1 MAVLSSSGKD
11 ELDKFIV
18 RWTSFT
24 TRLILVLEYRR
35 RPLKATKIP
44 LSSLVW
50 RMWRARFIS
59 KVAAPRFSRT
69 IPVQRSIQ
77 TVSSGFAVRPSW
89 LLRFVCLL
97 SPHSVEIL
105 NDLKLLQIAALKL
118 LDQGKLKLDT
128 PISDYFPQ
136 FRNPIIIDDIKSE
149 KPTFHPAKTVITL
162 KHLLNFTSGL
172 FYPDGSGDNSLNE
185 AYHSKAMHAAED
197 PVSEFFRIIIVCS
210 APSGLSDVDCA
221 SREIFQ
227 AYR

>member
-1 MAVLSSSGKD
+1 MDGEIYFQGGGTQTFKD
-11 ELDKFIV
+11 D
-18 RWTSFT
+18 TSPKVDPDSIFWICSQT
-24 TRLILVLEYRR
+24 KLIT
-35 RPLKATKIP
+35 A
-44 LSSLVW
+44 
-50 RMWRARFIS
+50 
-59 KVAAPRFSRT
+59 
-69 IPVQRSIQ
+69 
-77 TVSSGFAVRPSW
+77 
-89 LLRFVCLL
+89 VCLSL
-97 SPHSVEIL
+97 HRAEFL
-105 NDLKLLQIAALKL
+105 TDLELLQIAALKL

-136 FRNPIIIDDIKSE
+136 FRNPIIIDDVKSE
-149 KPTFHPAKTVITL
+149 KLTFHSAKTVITL